1 MSQLPAQIGRYQI
14 LGRLGAGGMAE
25 ILVARLVGEGGFER
39 PMVLKRI
46 LPDRARDPEFVRMFL
61 EEAKMAGQVRHQ
73 NVVQIFELVHDQ
85 GELYLV
91 MEYLEGESAAV
102 VARRLAS
109 TRKLLAFGLAAHVVA
124 EVCAGLRAAHELT
137 DNEDHPAPLVHR
149 DISPGNIHISYDGQ
163 VKILDFGIATPAGTV
178 PSARELKGK
187 LAYLSPEQVR
197 SQPLDRRSDLFSLGA
212 VLYELSTCRR
222 LFKRPTDQETIDAIL
237 SEPIVPPSRMV
248 ADYPRELERIV
259 LKALER
265 RLEDRYQ
272 TAVDMRRD
280 LLAVAAQLN
289 QGKVPEDSLG
299 KVMQKLFVDRRAE
312 RRALLQVSP
321 DDPQFGEPPK
331 TDPLLEVPDA
341 AMLAVL
347 AGQSSLVSA
356 NSATG
361 SSVPTPIVAT
371 PAIDPV
377 VEGPPPSAPTPDL
390 PGPSQDVPSL
400 GVEPT
405 PDLDAPAPRPGDD
418 VATEV
423 ELVRPA
429 PRPLATEPEPRAA
442 REVPLE
448 RSTTPLPQLVSEK
461 KRQWVGIA
469 FLVALAIL
477 IFVVMRF

>member
-39 PMVLKRI
+39 PLVLKRI
-46 LPDRARDPEFVRMFL
+46 LPEKAGHPEFVRMFV
-61 EEAKMAGQVRHQ
+61 EEARMAGQVRHQ

-91 MEYLEGESAAV
+91 MEYLEGESAAA

-124 EVCAGLRAAHELT
+124 EVCAGLRAAHELIDADDRPT
-137 DNEDHPAPLVHR
+137 PLVHR
-149 DISPGNIHISYDGQ
+149 DISPGNIHLSYDGQ
-163 VKILDFGIATPAGTV
+163 VKILDFGIAAPAGTV
-178 PSARELKGK
+178 PSRRELKGK

-197 SQPLDRRSDLFSLGA
+197 SHPLDRRSDLFSLGA

-222 LFKRPTDQETIDAIL
+222 LFKRPTDQETLDAIL
-237 SEPIVPPSRMV
+237 TEPIVPPSRLV

-265 RLEDRYQ
+265 NPDDRYA
-272 TAVDMRRD
+272 TAIEMRRD

-299 KVMQKLFVDRRAE
+299 KVMQKLFADRRAE
-312 RRALLQVSP
+312 RRALLKVSP
-321 DDPQFGEPPK
+321 EDPRFGEPPQ
-331 TDPLLEVPDA
+331 TDPLLDIPDP
-341 AMLAVL
+341 AMLAAL

-356 NSATG
+356 NSAIAST
-361 SSVPTPIVAT
+361 VPTPIVAT
-371 PAIDPV
+371 PAVDPV
-377 VEGPPPSAPTPDL
+377 APPPLPEPTPDLPSPSQDLPEAEIAPTPDL
-390 PGPSQDVPSL
+390 P
-400 GVEPT
+400 T
-405 PDLDAPAPRPGDD
+405 PAVSPGEDL
-418 VATEV
+418 ATEV

-429 PRPLATEPEPRAA
+429 SKILVPSPTPEDPA
-442 REVPLE
+442 
-448 RSTTPLPQLVSEK
+448 STTPLPQLVSEK

-469 FLVALAIL
+469 FVVALAIL
-477 IFVVMRF
+477 IFIVMRF